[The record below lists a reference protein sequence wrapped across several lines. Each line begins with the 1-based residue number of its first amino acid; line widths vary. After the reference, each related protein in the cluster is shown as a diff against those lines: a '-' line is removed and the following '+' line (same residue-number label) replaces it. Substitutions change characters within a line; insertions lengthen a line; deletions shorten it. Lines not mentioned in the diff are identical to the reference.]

1 MKSCKL
7 LFFPALI
14 LAVSISTFGQDP
26 PNLQNG
32 IPPQGSY
39 AGTDA
44 DTVNLMNGNLTVHIP
59 LPVSVPQRGKSGI
72 KYYLVVN
79 AKTWF
84 AAPGNAGV
92 GSQNQWLPATACS
105 AQPPT
110 ASGPCGQGTLL
121 VSTASFAMT
130 RIYQSVFTDGQGTSY
145 SVSSPDTLVTWDG
158 ASHPLF
164 GAPETMDTSRYQVQI
179 TGSNFNGLPYNV
191 TVTDPDGTQ
200 YIGNFVQDRSTC
212 STDPGNG
219 LPGSTSTTTCSE
231 HFAVGSVLDAN
242 GNVISTPLGIPDIA
256 NPNTNGP
263 AVATHQA
270 SSSELNGCLTS
281 FGTPWVG
288 YLSYPG
294 PNGQTNQIKLC
305 FATYPQLA
313 TSFSPAGI
321 HQFQDSYSGR
331 AFPGNYRPP
340 VYLTDVILPDNT
352 QWSLAYDSYGE
363 ITSLGTPTGA
373 SIQYSWAEGQFPVSS
388 QYDITS
394 VSRAVHSRT
403 LTDVNGNAF
412 IWNYQWGAVASDATM
427 THTVTDPIGND
438 TTHKFS
444 PIEGIPQVYHINYK
458 ETQTISYQGSGGSR
472 TPLKQVD
479 TTWQIKSGGGPG
491 VPTDEKTTMSA
502 SGKVTLVHTDYDSS
516 SPTLGLVTAQKHY
529 DWGQGT
535 TGPLLQEVDTVYQ
548 WQNDSRYLA
557 ANILEARASVV
568 TRDGSGNRMAETDTT
583 YDEAAY
589 LTSYEGTVGALPAG
603 THLAAPNP
611 VRGNPTTVSRWLNT
625 GSAVVSHTNWY
636 DTGEVYKAID
646 PLGYTTTHSY
656 DLAYNGAL
664 STETCNALSQ
674 CVSGTYD
681 PNTGLLTSFTDANGA
696 YQASG
701 ATPGDPAH
709 TSTYSYDLMGRLTSA
724 VLPKDANGNQPQTTF
739 NYPDAHTAERL
750 QEITTALTEDSFTYL
765 DGLGHTSRTQHVTPN
780 GNATVDTTYD
790 GLGHAVT
797 VTNPYFSTS
806 DPTYGVIQ
814 TQYDALGRV
823 TQVTKQDGSV
833 SSVAYD
839 TVPIQ
844 AVAGDCTKTTDEAG
858 KQRLTCAD
866 GLGRLTEVHEPG
878 DSFSGTQ
885 AQGSFSVGGNLQT
898 YTIPGT
904 NATTATGSVT
914 ISGHQQSI
922 ITTTRVCNQYSLN
935 GRCVDWETD
944 STTTYDSGAVTI
956 TVNGQPYTYNYGANQ
971 QTDNVSSISSALQST
986 INNTSSYVQVSSVSV
1001 NLSAN
1006 PPTATLY
1013 LQARSAGASG
1023 NFSLAASTSY
1033 NTQYFTQASFTAGAS
1048 VASLTGGANGTNPST
1063 VYDSGTVTVTIGS
1076 FDASA
1081 PYSQSGNS
1089 TAGQVAQALISSS
1102 NPNNLNRSGSP
1113 VTASV
1118 SGSTLT
1124 ITYASIGAAG
1134 NVPISCGS
1142 STSQGTYFSSPSF
1155 SCPATTALNGGYNPE
1170 TASLDFNYFVTQY
1183 SYDALGNL
1191 LNVTQKGDPT
1201 VTSSSQYRVRSF
1213 TYDSL
1218 SRLLTAT
1225 NPESGQISY
1234 SYDADG
1240 NMLQKTSPAPNQT
1253 GSATQTLS
1261 YCYDKLNRVTGKAYS
1276 AQTCTN
1282 GQLPSGTAVVTYAY
1296 DAGAN
1301 GIGHLTS
1308 LTDQAGSGSYSF
1320 DALGRIGSESRTIAG
1335 IQKNLSYTYNLDNS
1349 VATLK
1354 YPSGAVVTY
1363 TPDAAGRILSA
1374 VDSGNN
1380 INYITGATYGPDSS
1394 LTGFISG
1401 NSSSFAGITNTFS
1414 YNTRLQPC
1422 RLSATTGT
1430 QPASCTDGTNI
1441 GNVIDLSYDF
1451 HLGSGN
1457 NGNVFR
1463 LVNNKD
1469 LTRIQTFTYD
1479 ALNRLTSAQNAGTD
1493 CSQTTLNG
1501 KTKFWGNAYVYDA
1514 WGNLL
1519 QKTVTKCSAENLSVT
1534 ALANNQLS
1542 GYNYDAA
1549 GNMTHDATTNLNY
1562 SFDQENRITGAAGY
1576 TYTYDADGNRV
1587 EKSNGSTGT
1596 IYWYMSPGIVGE
1608 SDLTGSLKS
1617 EYVFFDGER
1626 VARKDLPGSTVSYYF
1641 SDHLKTASV
1650 ITDSAG
1656 IIKED
1661 EDYYPWGGELQF
1673 VNNDNNHYK
1682 FTSKERD
1689 LETGLDYFGARYYGN
1704 WLGRFVSADWAA
1716 KPEAVPYSDLHDPQS
1731 LNLYSY
1737 VRNIPTS
1744 DADPDGHAG
1753 AMPELNEGDGDDALR
1768 KKSPSTCPG
1777 LSDCS
1782 SSPGATAP
1790 QRSTAASVAIGV
1802 GKEAANQLKSMTGI
1816 AGLGMYIQQPW
1827 NFGLLR
1833 DALAVMSLPDFQAAN
1848 PTQDK
1853 AMKFTFWASFL
1864 IPFGGEEAAAS
1875 KIEGKVVS
1883 VYLKSLTEYVGI
1895 TKNLLSRQA
1904 AHGEELLPIVKGL
1917 TRTEAKGVEQAII
1930 EKRGLAKNGGT
1941 LTNKINSIARTNPI
1955 YEKAVQFGRDLLK
1968 SMGLQ

>member
-1 MKSCKL
+1 MKSCKWL
-7 LFFPALI
+7 VLVAVMLAGVVPAF
-14 LAVSISTFGQDP
+14 AQSA
-26 PNLQNG
+26 PNLANG
-32 IPPQGSY
+32 FTPYGSFDEHQIG
-39 AGTDA
+39 A
-44 DTVNLMNGNLTVHIP
+44 VNLMNGNLVTH
-59 LPVSVPQRGKSGI
+59 VSHPQHYPQRGGR
-72 KYYLVVN
+72 LNNDFVLALN
-79 AKTWF
+79 AKTWTVQSYTSPDNCCPPVYYWTSNPGWGPLSMSSG
-84 AAPGNAGV
+84 ATVLPSATRTYEIDVDPAGNTTYSDYGYHVSTWDGGVDPADWNIAPGNPDANGT
-92 GSQNQWLPATACS
+92 P
-105 AQPPT
+105 
-110 ASGPCGQGTLL
+110 QG
-121 VSTASFAMT
+121 
-130 RIYQSVFTDGQGTSY
+130 GTI
-145 SVSSPDTLVTWDG
+145 
-158 ASHPLF
+158 F
-164 GAPETMDTSRYQVQI
+164 
-179 TGSNFNGLPYNV
+179 
-191 TVTDPDGTQ
+191 DPDGNQ
-200 YIGNFVQDRSTC
+200 YTIASWAGPCHTTTNDGLNGNTMTTLCNQLAHATVARDTN
-212 STDPGNG
+212 GNIFG
-219 LPGSTSTTTCSE
+219 LPNSSPFTDTLGRTFGAFPSSGSINSTSDYSGCVSPLPI
-231 HFAVGSVLDAN
+231 ASAN
-242 GNVISTPLGIPDIA
+242 L
-256 NPNTNGP
+256 NT
-263 AVATHQA
+263 
-270 SSSELNGCLTS
+270 
-281 FGTPWVG
+281 
-288 YLSYPG
+288 YPG
-294 PNGQTNQIKLC
+294 PNGVTNQIKVCYSTL
-305 FATYPQLA
+305 QLQ
-313 TSFSPAGI
+313 TNFGI
-321 HQFQDSYSGR
+321 SGTLEFPNRYSGS
-331 AFPGNYRPP
+331 ANVSAPM
-340 VYLTDVILPDNT
+340 TMILPDGT
-352 QWSLAYDSYGE
+352 KWVFQYDSYGNLTSIGLPLGGSVSYQWE
-363 ITSLGTPTGA
+363 TVAFPPVPDSNIT
-373 SIQYSWAEGQFPVSS
+373 
-388 QYDITS
+388 
-394 VSRAVHSRT
+394 VSRAVSSRT
-403 LTDVNGNAF
+403 VNDNNGNSST
-412 IWNYQWGAVASDATM
+412 WTYHWMTQQTTGSSGAVTSYTNV
-427 THTVTDPIGND
+427 VTDPLGND
-438 TTHKFS
+438 AVHVFTNLGS
-444 PIEGIPQVYHINYK
+444 AYY
-458 ETQTISYQGSGGSR
+458 ETSTLYYQGSSGSGQL
-472 TPLKQVD
+472 LKRVDTAYQVD
-479 TTWQIKSGGGPG
+479 CVSGIAAPNVCSAATPPTYDLPISIQTTVYPSGEVSKVTKSYDTAGL
-491 VPTDEKTTMSA
+491 
-502 SGKVTLVHTDYDSS
+502 GKVVAEKD
-516 SPTLGLVTAQKHY
+516 Y

-535 TGPLLQEVDTVYQ
+535 PGALL
-548 WQNDSRYLA
+548 R
-557 ANILEARASVV
+557 
-568 TRDGSGNRMAETDTT
+568 ETDTT
-583 YDEAAY
+583 YEWQANSAYLNANLLDLPASVVVKDGNGNRVAETDYTYDESAY
-589 LTSYEGTVGALPAG
+589 LTASNITTQHG
-603 THLAAPNP
+603 AAPNT
-611 VRGNPTTVSRWLNT
+611 VRGNLTTVSKWLNT
-625 GSAVVSHTNWY
+625 STSPVVSHTNWY
-636 DTGEVYKAID
+636 DTGEVYQQID
-646 PLGYTTTHSY
+646 PLGNTTTHSY
-656 DLAYNGAL
+656 DPAYVGGY
-664 STETCNALSQ
+664 STRTCNALSQ

-681 PNTGLLTSFTDANGA
+681 FNTGLLTSFTDANGSYA
-696 YQASG
+696 ANG
-701 ATPGDPAH
+701 NTPGDPAH
-709 TSTYSYDLMGRLTSA
+709 TSNYSYDLMSRLTT
-724 VLPKDANGNQPQTTF
+724 VQLPADPAGNHPQTTLTYSPANSF
-739 NYPDAHTAERL
+739 PLNVQRTRSITASMNDVATNY
-750 QEITTALTEDSFTYL
+750 F
-765 DGLGHTSRTQHVTPN
+765 DGLGRVYEGQHSTPS
-780 GNATVDTTYD
+780 GNATVQTTYD
-790 GLGHAVT
+790 GLDHAVS

-844 AVAGDCTKTTDEAG
+844 AVAGDCTKTTYEAG

-878 DSFSGTQ
+878 DSFSGSQ
-885 AQGSFSVGGNLQT
+885 AQGAFSVGGNLQT

-1253 GSATQTLS
+1253 GSATQTIS

-1335 IQKNLSYTYNLDNS
+1335 IQKNLAYTYNLDNS
-1349 VATLK
+1349 VATLT

-1363 TPDAAGRILSA
+1363 TPDSAGRIASA

-1380 INYITGATYGPDSS
+1380 INYITGATYGPDSA
-1394 LTGFISG
+1394 LTGFVSG

-1422 RLSATTGT
+1422 RLSATTGAP
-1430 QPASCTDGTNI
+1430 PASCTDGTNI

-1451 HLGSGN
+1451 HLGSGD

-1626 VARKDLPGSTVSYYF
+1626 VARKDFPGNAVSYYF

-1650 ITDSAG
+1650 ITNAAG
-1656 IIKED
+1656 TIKED

-1673 VNNDNNHYK
+1673 ANNDSNHYK

-1704 WLGRFVSADWAA
+1704 WLG
-1716 KPEAVPYSDLHDPQS
+1716 
-1731 LNLYSY
+1731 
-1737 VRNIPTS
+1737 
-1744 DADPDGHAG
+1744 
-1753 AMPELNEGDGDDALR
+1753 
-1768 KKSPSTCPG
+1768 
-1777 LSDCS
+1777 
-1782 SSPGATAP
+1782 
-1790 QRSTAASVAIGV
+1790 
-1802 GKEAANQLKSMTGI
+1802 
-1816 AGLGMYIQQPW
+1816 
-1827 NFGLLR
+1827 
-1833 DALAVMSLPDFQAAN
+1833 
-1848 PTQDK
+1848 
-1853 AMKFTFWASFL
+1853 
-1864 IPFGGEEAAAS
+1864 
-1875 KIEGKVVS
+1875 
-1883 VYLKSLTEYVGI
+1883 
-1895 TKNLLSRQA
+1895 
-1904 AHGEELLPIVKGL
+1904 
-1917 TRTEAKGVEQAII
+1917 
-1930 EKRGLAKNGGT
+1930 
-1941 LTNKINSIARTNPI
+1941 
-1955 YEKAVQFGRDLLK
+1955 
-1968 SMGLQ
+1968 